1 MTMDDHGPEMVVV
14 AWHQTQM
21 PQSCALLADASWIF
35 QGPWDTFLPSPP
47 HLIYLVTTWDICL
60 HLNQAILRSRHLGN
74 PGENRETT
82 EKQKAL
88 LSVGENRAP
97 VQLHPQSENTRL
109 QLGLLEY
116 KGQ

>member
-1 MTMDDHGPEMVVV
+1 MDDHG
-14 AWHQTQM
+14 ASTQKWLW
-21 PQSCALLADASWIF
+21 LLGIKHKRHRAGTSWIF
-35 QGPWDTFLPSPP
+35 QGLWDTFLPSPP
-47 HLIYLVTTWDICL
+47 HLIYLVTTWDICF

-88 LSVGENRAP
+88 LSIGENRAP

-109 QLGLLEY
+109 QLGLLQY